1 MEVER
6 QCPRHNACRTN
17 PIFRDTHLLP
27 PLEAGRERE
36 REKEQESGT
45 RDRGET
51 GKENGGREEIEDG

>member
-27 PLEAGRERE
+27 PLEVGRER
-36 REKEQESGT
+36 KKQESGT
-45 RDRGET
+45 RENRGET
-51 GKENGGREEIEDG
+51 GKENGGHEEIEDG

>member
-27 PLEAGRERE
+27 PLEVGRERE
-36 REKEQESGT
+36 REKKSKRVERKIAEKL
-45 RDRGET
+45 GE
-51 GKENGGREEIEDG
+51 RMEDTKK